1 MNTPSFCCDKTA
13 VCIISGGFCVSSATD
28 VVLAISIQSAGELLT
43 GKLMQIDLD
52 KNLKLNHFGE
62 RFRGFRHMKLY
73 SWIK

>member
-1 MNTPSFCCDKTA
+1 MSNA
-13 VCIISGGFCVSSATD
+13 ID
-28 VVLAISIQSAGELLT
+28 VVFAISIQSVVELLT

-62 RFRGFRHMKLY
+62 RFRGSRHIKLY

>member
-1 MNTPSFCCDKTA
+1 MNTPSFCCDKTV
-13 VCIISGGFCVSSATD
+13 VCIISGGFFVSNATD
-28 VVLAISIQSAGELLT
+28 VVFSIYIQSVGELLT

-62 RFRGFRHMKLY
+62 RFRSSRHKLY